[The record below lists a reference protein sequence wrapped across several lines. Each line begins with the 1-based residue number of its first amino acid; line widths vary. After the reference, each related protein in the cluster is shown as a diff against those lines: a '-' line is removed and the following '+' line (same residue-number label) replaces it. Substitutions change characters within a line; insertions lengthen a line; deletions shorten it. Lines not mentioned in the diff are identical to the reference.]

1 MMKRL
6 RRGLPLALCTSIV
19 ASAMLMWPGGDTD
32 PAQAAAP
39 GFVPNS
45 ALILGSSVYPG
56 TATAGTQFPGG
67 TDTRSL
73 EEEQAQLAGFT
84 TTVVDDMTWSKMTA
98 ADFDNYQIIIIGD
111 PRCGSVPLAAI
122 VNASV
127 WQSVVMS
134 SGGNKYLTGTDDE
147 WHHVIGTGGAQS
159 TFVGGPGGA
168 ARAVKAGISFAGA
181 VAGATGAYV
190 DLSCDRPAAAFL
202 DGLSVFG
209 PGQFTQGS
217 APCFGTVSLVAD
229 FPGLAGALTS
239 ADLSDWGCS
248 AHTFIDKWPADWVPL
263 ALATD
268 PDVPDTYSANDISTG
283 QPVHGSPYRL
293 ISGSGITVT
302 SDLALSPLTAT
313 NPVGTDHTVT
323 ATLTQTLEAT
333 PSPVAGATITF
344 AISSGPNAGVTGSCV
359 TDANGQCTFTYTGSG
374 GPGTD
379 TIVGST
385 IVGGATKSATA
396 SKTWGAGPTPTAT
409 ATATATAAGVATDTP
424 TATATNTATAT
435 ATATV
440 SCVPLTVGQELAV
453 RSGVSVTSTAQVT
466 RTARATGTVAMTQ
479 TAEATDT
486 PTPTDTATP
495 TETATSTA
503 TRTST
508 ATPTATCTPT
518 ATATTPSLVSTA
530 TSTVTRTVAATR
542 TASSTAVITPPTTS
556 TFTSNVLGAQAGA
569 PRGGAAG
576 AAQLPNTGGGSGR
589 RGAGTLL
596 AIAALLAALGG
607 VTGLVAMRWRQR

>member
-1 MMKRL
+1 MGMSMRML
-6 RRGLPLALCTSIV
+6 LALGVSTVLAAI
-19 ASAMLMWPGGDTD
+19 LMWPGERTD
-32 PAQAAAP
+32 PALGAAP

-45 ALILGSSVYPG
+45 ALILGSSVVGG
-56 TATAGTQFPGG
+56 TATAGTMFSGG

-84 TTVVDDMTWSKMTA
+84 TTVVNDTTWSAMTA

-111 PRCGSVPLAAI
+111 PMCGGVPLAAI
-122 VNASV
+122 ANAPV

-147 WHHVIGTGGAQS
+147 LHHVYGTGGAQS

-168 ARAVKAGISFAGA
+168 ARAVKAGVTFAGA

-190 DLSCDRPAAAFL
+190 DLSCDVPGAAGGLANL
-202 DGLSVFG
+202 MDGLSVFG
-209 PGQFTQGS
+209 PGQFTFGS
-217 APCFGTVSLVAD
+217 APCSGTVSLVAD

-248 AHTFIDKWPADWVPL
+248 AHSFANKWPADWVPL

-268 PDVPDTYSANDISTG
+268 LEVPDTYSANDISTG
-283 QPVHGSPYRL
+283 AAVHGSPYRL
-293 ISGSGITVT
+293 ISGSGVTVT

-323 ATLTQTLEAT
+323 ATLTQTVEGT
-333 PSPVAGATITF
+333 PTPVADATITF

-359 TDANGQCTFTYTGSG
+359 TAANGKCTFTYTGSG

-385 IVGGATKSATA
+385 IVSGATKAGTA
-396 SKTWGAGPTPTAT
+396 SKTWEEGGLTAT
-409 ATATATAAGVATDTP
+409 ATATATATE
-424 TATATNTATAT
+424 
-435 ATATV
+435 TV
-440 SCVPLTVGQELAV
+440 SCLPPTVGRELAAL
-453 RSGVSVTSTAQVT
+453 SHVSVTSTAQTT
-466 RTARATGTVAMTQ
+466 RTAEASRTVMTTQ

-495 TETATSTA
+495 TETATATQ

-518 ATATTPSLVSTA
+518 ATATAPSRVSTA
-530 TSTVTRTVAATR
+530 TSTVTRTTVAVTSTASGTAVTSPSPAATG
-542 TASSTAVITPPTTS
+542 
-556 TFTSNVLGAQAGA
+556 TFTSGVLGAQVQAPTSGA
-569 PRGGAAG
+569 QG
-576 AAQLPNTGGGSGR
+576 AAQLPNTGGGSSEGR
-589 RGAGTLL
+589 AGALL
-596 AIAALLAALGG
+596 AIAALLAAFGG
-607 VTGLVAMRWRQR
+607 LFGVVAMQRRR